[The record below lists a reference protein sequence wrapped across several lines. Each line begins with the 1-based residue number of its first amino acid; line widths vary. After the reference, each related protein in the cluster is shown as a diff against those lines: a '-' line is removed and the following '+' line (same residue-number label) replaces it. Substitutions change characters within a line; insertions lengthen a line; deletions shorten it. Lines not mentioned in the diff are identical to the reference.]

1 MKIFPGIDHSDI
13 QHPTV
18 LTLGVFDGLHLG
30 HQAIVRTV
38 VDRAASIGATP
49 TLITFD
55 PHPRQVLKPDTAPP
69 LLQTFNQKME
79 GLKLLGIEQVVVL
92 DFVAVWC
99 AHSRDHIPTVNRFDD
114 EDRERGLKIIGL
126 IINDRETS
134 QSRVQQ
140 FIKDQKVEYPVTLIS
155 QDLFERFID
164 SKDTDVPQTLVYGRN
179 GRLAAHFIGHDA
191 TIDAQL
197 TTAIKQELDKKN

>member
-1 MKIFPGIDHSDI
+1 MHSYSLLASHTRRVSAFSLLMAAGLLLLFTVGLPISQAKVKVGSFPKEAVAKY
-13 QHPTV
+13 P
-18 LTLGVFDGLHLG
+18 LRMMDGREYSL
-30 HQAIVRTV
+30 A
-38 VDRAASIGATP
+38 
-49 TLITFD
+49 
-55 PHPRQVLKPDTAPP
+55 
-69 LLQTFNQKME
+69 
-79 GLKLLGIEQVVVL
+79 GLRGQVVVL

-99 AHSRDHIPTVNRFDD
+99 VHSRDHVPTLNRFDD
-114 EDRERGLKIIGL
+114 EDHERGLKIIGL

-134 QSRVQQ
+134 QLRVQQ

-164 SKDTDVPQTLVYGRN
+164 SKDTDIPQTLVYGRN

-197 TTAIKQELDKKN
+197 TAVIKQELDKKN

>member
-1 MKIFPGIDHSDI
+1 M
-13 QHPTV
+13 
-18 LTLGVFDGLHLG
+18 
-30 HQAIVRTV
+30 
-38 VDRAASIGATP
+38 
-49 TLITFD
+49 
-55 PHPRQVLKPDTAPP
+55 HPRFLLASHTKRVIVFSLFMAVGLLP
-69 LLQTFNQKME
+69 LFTV
-79 GLKLLGIEQVVVL
+79 GLPISQAKVKVGSFPKETVAKYPLRTMDGREYSLAGLRGQVVVL

-140 FIKDQKVEYPVTLIS
+140 FVKDQKVEYPITLIS

-179 GRLAAHFIGHDA
+179 GRLAAHFVGHDA

-197 TTAIKQELDKKN
+197 TTMIKQELDKKN

>member
-1 MKIFPGIDHSDI
+1 M
-13 QHPTV
+13 
-18 LTLGVFDGLHLG
+18 
-30 HQAIVRTV
+30 
-38 VDRAASIGATP
+38 
-49 TLITFD
+49 
-55 PHPRQVLKPDTAPP
+55 HPRCLFASHIARVIAFSLLMAGGLLLFFAVGLPASQAKVKVGSFPKEAVAKYP
-69 LLQTFNQKME
+69 LRTLDGRE
-79 GLKLLGIEQVVVL
+79 YSLAGLRGQVVVL

-164 SKDTDVPQTLVYGRN
+164 SKDIDVPQTLVYGRN

>member
-1 MKIFPGIDHSDI
+1 M
-13 QHPTV
+13 
-18 LTLGVFDGLHLG
+18 
-30 HQAIVRTV
+30 
-38 VDRAASIGATP
+38 
-49 TLITFD
+49 
-55 PHPRQVLKPDTAPP
+55 HPRCLFASHIARVIAFSLLMAGGLLLFFAVGLPASQAKVKVGSFPKEAVAKYP
-69 LLQTFNQKME
+69 LRTLDGRE
-79 GLKLLGIEQVVVL
+79 YSLAGLRGQVVVL